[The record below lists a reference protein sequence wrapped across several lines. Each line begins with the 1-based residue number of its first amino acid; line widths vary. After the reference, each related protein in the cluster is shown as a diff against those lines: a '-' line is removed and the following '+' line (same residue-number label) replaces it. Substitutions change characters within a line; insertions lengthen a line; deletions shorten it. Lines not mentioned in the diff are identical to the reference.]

1 MPVKKRLDVLD
12 DFCGSESD
20 EGSDAEDGPGPAKKR
35 ATAPKVT
42 VQALER
48 AGYQSGPS
56 VLHVPEQRAAEPEST
71 WDWSKGDQHDR
82 DASPTPEVCT
92 VPYSLR
98 QYGCIGADAGMPNSL
113 ATLIRHGSSRR
124 RPSARSFDV

>member
-56 VLHVPEQRAAEPEST
+56 VLHVPEQKVAEPEGT
-71 WDWSKGDQHDR
+71 WDWSKGERHER
-82 DASPTPEVCT
+82 EASPTPEVR
-92 VPYSLR
+92 SL
-98 QYGCIGADAGMPNSL
+98 QHHSGVEKQGSGCC
-113 ATLIRHGSSRR
+113 IRTHKRR
-124 RPSARSFDV
+124 I